1 MKNIVL
7 FTSVTAA
14 LLFTGC
20 GQATNANLEPK
31 KVEQAPTKV
40 VKTVK
45 TKAKVAKVS
54 KQNCIPRAFPVEPAA
69 PATSVG
75 PAAPATPAPGICPE
89 EK

>member
-20 GQATNANLEPK
+20 GQTTNANLEPK
-31 KVEQAPTKV
+31 KVEQKPVKEVKKFETKTKV
-40 VKTVK
+40 VK
-45 TKAKVAKVS
+45 VS
-54 KQNCIPRAFPVEPAA
+54 KENCIPRAFPVEPAA